1 MRNRHKSVLGSQV
14 KDPDV
19 ISSAGRA
26 GLENVALI
34 CGPTGPPGNF
44 PPELNSIA
52 QPQVEELEKYIN
64 NDAYKEL
71 KETIDNYEGED
82 FDELESVLINKFPEL
97 PTDNITEFMEKLIM
111 YQQWI
116 GEAGIK

>member
-1 MRNRHKSVLGSQV
+1 MRNRHKSVVGSQV

-52 QPQVEELEKYIN
+52 QPQVEELENPRPSFSCRGRVYLDRFHCMGEPRGECMIILGG
-64 NDAYKEL
+64 AEL
-71 KETIDNYEGED
+71 KERERQVI
-82 FDELESVLINKFPEL
+82 
-97 PTDNITEFMEKLIM
+97 
-111 YQQWI
+111 
-116 GEAGIK
+116 